1 MLFTTALLKIV
12 KRHIFWKFKVEYNKF
27 HQNLIPNVFELL
39 FESVMTNNYGIY
51 SFQNQLSFNHY
62 SNLETVTAPMK
73 FKFWD

>member
-1 MLFTTALLKIV
+1 MIKIV

-39 FESVMTNNYGIY
+39 FESVMTSNYGIY
-51 SFQNQLSFNHY
+51 SFQNKLSFNHY

>member
-1 MLFTTALLKIV
+1 MIKIV

-39 FESVMTNNYGIY
+39 FESVMTSNYGIY
-51 SFQNQLSFNHY
+51 SFHNQLSFNHY
-62 SNLETVTAPMK
+62 SNLETVAAPMK

>member
-1 MLFTTALLKIV
+1 MIKIV

-39 FESVMTNNYGIY
+39 FESVMTSNYGIC

>member
-1 MLFTTALLKIV
+1 MIKIV

-39 FESVMTNNYGIY
+39 FESVMTSNYGIY

-62 SNLETVTAPMK
+62 SHLETVTAPMK